1 MLLSLLRIVLVHV
14 LVWGLVLAGFSSVAH
29 GAIVSTQAV
38 TQAEVR
44 EARLA
49 RVDAMLAQERVA
61 DAMVQL
67 GVDPLDA
74 RLRAAALSDA
84 ELAELEGRLES
95 LPAGGDALVILGIV
109 FLVLLVL
116 DLTGVINIFSRR

>member
-1 MLLSLLRIVLVHV
+1 MLLSLLRNLVVHM
-14 LVWGLVLAGFSSVAH
+14 LVWGLVLAGFSSAAH
-29 GAIVSTQAV
+29 GAILGTQAV

-44 EARLA
+44 ELRLA
-49 RVDAMLAQERVA
+49 RVDGLLAQERVT

-95 LPAGGDALVILGIV
+95 LPAGGDALAVLGIV
-109 FLVLLVL
+109 FIVLLVL
-116 DLTGVINIFSRR
+116 DLTGVISIFSRR